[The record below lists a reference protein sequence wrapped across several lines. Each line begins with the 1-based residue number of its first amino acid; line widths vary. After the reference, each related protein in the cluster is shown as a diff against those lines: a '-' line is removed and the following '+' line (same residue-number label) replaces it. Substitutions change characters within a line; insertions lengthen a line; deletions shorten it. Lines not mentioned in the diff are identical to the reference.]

1 MEQMHN
7 SAESIKVGN
16 VKTGTN
22 VIAAVVN
29 VMRPSLCGLFSDGPS
44 CLLIVIVRK
53 PSEKMVPIHAD
64 QRGADRA
71 IKWEEVTNKD
81 EDNDRIMVT

>member
-1 MEQMHN
+1 MFN
-7 SAESIKVGN
+7 PVESIKVSN

-22 VIAAVVN
+22 VIAPVVN
-29 VMRPSLCGLFSDGPS
+29 VMIPSLCGLFSDGPS

-53 PSEKMVPIHAD
+53 PSQKMVPIHAD
-64 QRGADRA
+64 QRGTDRA